1 MYATVPP
8 GAEGHSEIAM
18 TVFRLISLPV
28 HGAAELALGLVTL
41 IAPFVLGMG
50 TAGTIVG
57 VVAGALIVG
66 LALSTLEETT
76 VRVAD
81 HHAYDYA
88 MLGAMGA
95 AAVLLGAAGDR
106 AAALYFAAAT
116 AAQLALNLTTRYS
129 ARV

>member
-1 MYATVPP
+1 M
-8 GAEGHSEIAM
+8 AM
-18 TVFRLISLPV
+18 TAFRLISLPI
-28 HGAAELALGLVTL
+28 HGAAELAFGLLTL
-41 IAPFVLGMG
+41 VAPFLLGMG
-50 TAGTIVG
+50 TAGTIVA

-66 LALSTLEETT
+66 LAFSTLDETT

-88 MLGAMGA
+88 MLGALGA

-129 ARV
+129 ARA

>member
-1 MYATVPP
+1 MHATVRPAP
-8 GAEGHSEIAM
+8 EGHSDLAM
-18 TVFRLISLPV
+18 TAFRLISLPV
-28 HGAAELALGLVTL
+28 HGAAELALGVMTL

-50 TAGTIVG
+50 TAGTIFG

-66 LALSTLEETT
+66 LAFSTLEETT
-76 VRVAD
+76 LRVAD

-106 AAALYFAAAT
+106 AAALYFAAAMV
-116 AAQLALNLTTRYS
+116 AQLALNLTTRYS
-129 ARV
+129 ARA